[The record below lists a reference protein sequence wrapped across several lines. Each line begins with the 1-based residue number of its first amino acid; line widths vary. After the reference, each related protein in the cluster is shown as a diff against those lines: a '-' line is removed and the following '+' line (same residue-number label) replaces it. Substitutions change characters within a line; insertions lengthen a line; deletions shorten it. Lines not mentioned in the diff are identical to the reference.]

1 MTVCIVANYL
11 NRDSIYPVLDPR
23 RTAGPGPYA
32 YGYMFAWDAA
42 VVRVRTNSGVV
53 QL

>member
-11 NRDSIYPVLDPR
+11 NRDSIFPVLDPR
-23 RTAGPGPYA
+23 SYGWTGTACLWIYVRLGCCGRQSRTI
-32 YGYMFAWDAA
+32 
-42 VVRVRTNSGVV
+42 SGVV